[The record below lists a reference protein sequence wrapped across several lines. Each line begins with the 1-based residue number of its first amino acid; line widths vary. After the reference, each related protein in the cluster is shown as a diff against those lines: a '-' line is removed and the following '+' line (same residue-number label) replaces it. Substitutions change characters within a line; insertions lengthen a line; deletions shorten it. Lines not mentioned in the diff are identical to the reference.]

1 MGRVKTLRTRA
12 CKDSIEDLRERV
24 MTDYRRGNISRRR
37 MELLVAILDT
47 FERES
52 NMPARFLEKEVYQE
66 AAFDKGVLTPK
77 RGRGKVG
84 NEQAGLPKGG
94 E

>member
-1 MGRVKTLRTRA
+1 M
-12 CKDSIEDLRERV
+12 D
-24 MTDYRRGNISRRR
+24 
-37 MELLVAILDT
+37 LLVAILDT

-52 NMPARFLEKEVYQE
+52 NMPLRFLEKEVYQE
-66 AAFDKGVLTPK
+66 AAFDKGALTPK
-77 RGRGKVG
+77 PKRGTVG